1 MERGISLLMGI
12 VSHRA
17 ASTVDNMGSRV
28 CERSRAPTI
37 SSPLGSSVRRH
48 TGFGAV
54 VRTSEP
60 VAHKPLGAGSSVLS
74 SKGFSAAAGTAAC
87 TDSHRQHVCGLV
99 QKSPR
104 RRTLQG
110 SVQTGSESPA
120 MGGLSLSLH
129 QSSAHPRSPELRGGH
144 AFEER
149 DSSRRVEVAPP
160 SRFG

>member
-1 MERGISLLMGI
+1 M
-12 VSHRA
+12 
-17 ASTVDNMGSRV
+17 
-28 CERSRAPTI
+28 
-37 SSPLGSSVRRH
+37 RRH
-48 TGFGAV
+48 AGFGAV

-74 SKGFSAAAGTAAC
+74 SKGFSAAAGTTAC

-99 QKSPR
+99 HKSSR

-110 SVQTGSESPA
+110 SVQAGSESPA

-129 QSSAHPRSPELRGGH
+129 QSSAHPRSSEPRGGH

-149 DSSRRVEVAPP
+149 DSSWRVEVAPRVG
-160 SRFG
+160 SDDLDSLRESGGGSVRHERE